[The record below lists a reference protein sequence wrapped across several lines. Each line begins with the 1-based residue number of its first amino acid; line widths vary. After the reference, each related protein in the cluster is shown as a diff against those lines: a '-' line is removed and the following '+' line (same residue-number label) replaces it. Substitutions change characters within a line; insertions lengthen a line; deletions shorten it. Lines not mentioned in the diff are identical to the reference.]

1 MFSGGVQV
9 ECYKGRIVVA
19 CLQRFYDGRHL
30 MKPDETID
38 TVCVI
43 DLDELIVK
51 LPQNLGGVVVIRIL
65 DFLGK
70 AVKVYIR
77 KDISVN
83 GLVILVVI
91 SAHFSSRASA
101 CVKAL

>member
-9 ECYKGRIVVA
+9 KGYKCRIVVA
-19 CLQRFYDGRHL
+19 CLQGFDNSRHL
-30 MKPDETID
+30 DEAYETID

-43 DLDELIVK
+43 NLDELIVK
-51 LPQNLGGVVVIRIL
+51 LLENLNGVVIIGIL

-77 KDISVN
+77 KDISVD

-91 SAHFSSRASA
+91 S
-101 CVKAL
+101 CALFFEKLGLR